1 MKPTNFPHEN
11 KIVRQCESQN
21 RLIYGNW
28 WNKLFRDVFLF
39 SAVVV
44 EALSK
49 TTENS
54 DFVHSEP
61 VFEEGW
67 IWKGDHKLTVKTS
80 SCKRF

>member
-1 MKPTNFPHEN
+1 MKT
-11 KIVRQCESQN
+11 KLCGSARAKTGLSTVI
-21 RLIYGNW
+21 GG
-28 WNKLFRDVFLF
+28 NKLFRDVFLF